1 MPPRKRAND
10 GEGATTRAKK
20 AAKTGNGQS
29 APKGRRGRREATTG
43 EHDAAFKEFKEK
55 ALPIHVA
62 FTHTPPSIEKKDGGA
77 GGEKDKGYIGN
88 LTIVPTAFSTGSF
101 GWKGTKRVKV
111 ELQGAEKETV
121 VLQIQIN
128 AVVHGSKDAGA
139 KDEDEDEDEDEDKD
153 KDDDDDEDKADDD
166 D

>member
-20 AAKTGNGQS
+20 AAKTENGQS
-29 APKGRRGRREATTG
+29 APKGRRGRSKATTE

-62 FTHTPPSIEKKDGGA
+62 FTHTPPSIDKKDGDAGA
-77 GGEKDKGYIGN
+77 GKDKGYIGN
-88 LTIVPTAFSTGSF
+88 LTLVPSAFSTGSF

-111 ELQGAEKETV
+111 ELQGVDGGEKETV
-121 VLQIQIN
+121 SLQIQIN

-139 KDEDEDEDEDEDKD
+139 KDDDEEEDKD
-153 KDDDDDEDKADDD
+153 KEEKDDDEDDD
-166 D
+166 